1 MVLWGKTY
9 GISGCVYIYVYSVYI
24 YIHIDIWI
32 PGFSKKN
39 SHPMKYHTTDV
50 VSPPSPNSCC
60 LVNFVFGGLQ
70 EKQPFLLMMRGTSDH
85 NIEVGVVGEGKV
97 SMWFPVDGCFFEEP
111 DVYIIYGYIYIHTY
125 WAYHGGDSV
134 GCASQCG

>member
-1 MVLWGKTY
+1 MDT
-9 GISGCVYIYVYSVYI
+9 
-24 YIHIDIWI
+24 
-32 PGFSKKN
+32 GFFKKN
-39 SHPMKYHTTDV
+39 SDPMKYHTTDV

-97 SMWFPVDGCFFEEP
+97 SMWFPVDGCFFF
-111 DVYIIYGYIYIHTY
+111 
-125 WAYHGGDSV
+125 
-134 GCASQCG
+134 